1 MHTLAEYVD
10 SVHTLA
16 EDVDELIPPPSER
29 PLVWGNALLS
39 TTPTSMA
46 IEDLAIRMV
55 ALENAVREIALEV
68 QRLLDEHRRARSGSA
83 ILTRPFMR
91 VQAAPPPR
99 AGPGVDD
106 RLREER
112 CREPSWSP
120 P

>member
-1 MHTLAEYVD
+1 MQISESTDAVWHYRRDDLHARLPNRKRKVVRLETSVHTLAEYVD

-16 EDVDELIPPPSER
+16 EYVDELIPPPSER

-68 QRLLDEHRRARSGSA
+68 QRLLDQ
-83 ILTRPFMR
+83 T
-91 VQAAPPPR
+91 
-99 AGPGVDD
+99 
-106 RLREER
+106 
-112 CREPSWSP
+112 
-120 P
+120 